1 MQKLGLMVVGLVCAG
16 ALLCTQASV
25 AAKAKTYKDHVTLTA
40 DLKVGTTVL
49 KPGDYQVAVD
59 GSTITFTHLHASVD
73 DSVPVKDS
81 KFKPVS
87 IPCQT
92 KALPNK
98 SQDTQLDTAAD
109 SSGGTVLKGVLMRGS
124 EVEFTV
130 TN

>member
-1 MQKLGLMVVGLVCAG
+1 MQKLGFMVVGLVCAG
-16 ALLCTQASV
+16 ALLCTQAPV
-25 AAKAKTYKDHVTLTA
+25 MAKAKALKDQVTLTA

-49 KPGDYQVAVD
+49 KPGDYEVKVD
-59 GSTITFTHLHASVD
+59 GSTITFTHLHLSVD

-87 IPCQT
+87 VPCQT
-92 KALPNK
+92 KSLPSK
-98 SQDTQLDTAAD
+98 SEDTQLDTAAD
-109 SSGGTVLKGVLMRGS
+109 PSGGTVLKGVMIRGS

>member
-25 AAKAKTYKDHVTLTA
+25 SAKAKTYKDQVKLTV

-49 KPGDYQVAVD
+49 KPGDYRVTVD
-59 GSTITFTHLHASVD
+59 GSQITFTHLHASVD
-73 DSVPVKDS
+73 DSVPVVDS

-87 IPCQT
+87 VPCQT

-98 SQDTQLDTAAD
+98 SEDTQLDTAAD
-109 SSGGTVLKGVLMRGS
+109 ANGGTVLKGVLMRGS

>member
-1 MQKLGLMVVGLVCAG
+1 MHKLGLLVVGLVCAG
-16 ALLCTQASV
+16 ALVTQAPVSARAQTVEDLV
-25 AAKAKTYKDHVTLTA
+25 ALTT

-59 GSTITFTHLHASVD
+59 GTTITFTHLHLSVD
-73 DSVPVKDS
+73 NSVPVKDS

-87 IPCQT
+87 VPCQT

-98 SQDTQLDTAAD
+98 SEDTQLDTAAD
-109 SSGGTVLKGVLMRGS
+109 PSGGTVLKGVLIRGS